1 MKLSP
6 RLKGFLWFVTSM
18 LYLTAGFSVTFY
30 LTRWMYTL
38 IGLTPPALLIQV
50 VNSLGGLVLTGLSIR
65 VLFRLFRSRVV
76 AGQMRVFGP
85 IIEALQRVAQGDFSV
100 RVDNIL
106 DRHSQND
113 GVISELVNNVNH
125 MALELRQMEAMRQE
139 FISNVSHEIQS
150 PLTSIQG
157 FARALQNDHLTPEE
171 RCHYLSIIE
180 TESTRLSRI
189 TDNLLRLASL
199 EAKHVKFEPKP
210 YRLDRQIR
218 SLILACE
225 PQWAAKEIDM
235 DVSLDELEITADED
249 LLSQVWINLI
259 ANSIKFTPAHGRIG
273 IALQR
278 RGRSLVFKITDTG
291 IGISEEDQA
300 HIFERFYK
308 ADKSR
313 TRSSDGGSG
322 LGLSIAQKIVA
333 MHAGTIA
340 VESRLGAGTTFAVS
354 LPDKGHLM
362 RVSVGEKGRAERPTE
377 VDIPPIT

>member
-354 LPDKGHLM
+354 LLDKGHLM
-362 RVSVGEKGRAERPTE
+362 RVSVGEKGRAEWPTE

>member
-1 MKLSP
+1 MKRPS
-6 RLKGFLWFVTSM
+6 RLKGFLWFVGLM
-18 LYLTAGFSVTFY
+18 LYLTAVFSVTFY

-38 IGLTPPALLIQV
+38 IGLSPPALLIQV
-50 VNSLGGLVLTGLSIR
+50 INSRGGVVLTGLSIR
-65 VLFRLFRSRVV
+65 VLLRLFRSRVV

-85 IIEALQRVAQGDFSV
+85 IIEALRRVAQGDFSV
-100 RVDNIL
+100 RLDNIL

-113 GVISELVNNVNH
+113 GVISELVNSVNH

-150 PLTSIQG
+150 PLTSIRG
-157 FARALQNDHLTPEE
+157 FAQALQNEHLTPEE

-189 TDNLLRLASL
+189 TDNLLRLAAL
-199 EAKHVKFEPKP
+199 EAEDAKFEPKA

-218 SLILACE
+218 NLILACE

-259 ANSIKFTPAHGRIG
+259 ANSIKFTPVHGRIG

-278 RGRSLVFKITDTG
+278 RGSTLEFKITDTG

-313 TRSSDGGSG
+313 TRSNNGGSG

-340 VESRLGAGTTFAVS
+340 VESKPRAGTTFAVS
-354 LPDKGHLM
+354 LPDKG
-362 RVSVGEKGRAERPTE
+362 T
-377 VDIPPIT
+377 

>member
-157 FARALQNDHLTPEE
+157 FARALQNDHLTPKE

-354 LPDKGHLM
+354 LLDKGHLM
-362 RVSVGEKGRAERPTE
+362 RVSVGEKGRAEWPTE

>member
-157 FARALQNDHLTPEE
+157 FARALQNDRLTPEE

-354 LPDKGHLM
+354 LLDKGHLM